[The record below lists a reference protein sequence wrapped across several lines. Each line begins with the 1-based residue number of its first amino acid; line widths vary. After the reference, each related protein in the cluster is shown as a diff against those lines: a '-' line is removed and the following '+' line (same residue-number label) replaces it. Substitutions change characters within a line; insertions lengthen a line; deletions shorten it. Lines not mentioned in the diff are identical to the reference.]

1 MGWLKEVLTGTIG
14 KCFLICDVC
23 YFSVD
28 FSQSVWPEKRGGIG
42 KEAKERPSFEP
53 IAGPHR
59 FSKLIN
65 CTFIEILYMLYLSS
79 ETVLEVQEN
88 PNIVRHEW
96 SACASSRPWA
106 RDGFPGVFTTFVSQ
120 IHKCKYRNT
129 NTQIWAECLYW
140 VRCWPPGVWYLYLQ
154 FHSLSYCRPNIVDVK
169 IIFVLTITQNFS
181 IYLFAT
187 LWLIFVPKLF
197 ISFQIL
203 VSGDIAHLLHLLTS
217 ITETGNFQLSSQS
230 TSSPFW
236 WWNHFKVWGLLVD
249 HIYMH
254 QAEPTGNGS
263 CLLNV
268 NKSTNKVW
276 IQI

>member
-65 CTFIEILYMLYLSS
+65 CTSIEILYMLYLSS

-120 IHKCKYRNT
+120 IHKYGQSAYT
-129 NTQIWAECLYW
+129 EWG
-140 VRCWPPGVWYLYLQ
+140 VDPPVCDIYIC
-154 FHSLSYCRPNIVDVK
+154 SSIVYHIVGP
-169 IIFVLTITQNFS
+169 I
-181 IYLFAT
+181 
-187 LWLIFVPKLF
+187 
-197 ISFQIL
+197 
-203 VSGDIAHLLHLLTS
+203 LLT
-217 ITETGNFQLSSQS
+217 
-230 TSSPFW
+230 W
-236 WWNHFKVWGLLVD
+236 
-249 HIYMH
+249 
-254 QAEPTGNGS
+254 
-263 CLLNV
+263 
-268 NKSTNKVW
+268 KSFLF
-276 IQI
+276 

>member
-1 MGWLKEVLTGTIG
+1 MSTRGSVEGSFNWHNRKVFSHLWCML
-14 KCFLICDVC
+14 
-23 YFSVD
+23 FSVD

-65 CTFIEILYMLYLSS
+65 CTSIEILYMLYLSS

-106 RDGFPGVFTTFVSQ
+106 RDGFPGVFTTFVLQ
-120 IHKCKYRNT
+120 IHKYKYGNT
-129 NTQIWAECLYW
+129 NTQIWAECLSW

-169 IIFVLTITQNFS
+169 IIFVLTIIQNFS

-203 VSGDIAHLLHLLTS
+203 FPRWYRAPPPPAHLHYRDRQFPIV
-217 ITETGNFQLSSQS
+217 ITIHIILILVVISFQS
-230 TSSPFW
+230 
-236 WWNHFKVWGLLVD
+236 WGFACWSYIYAPGRAHWQWKLLV
-249 HIYMH
+249 
-254 QAEPTGNGS
+254 E
-263 CLLNV
+263 C
-268 NKSTNKVW
+268 
-276 IQI
+276 

>member
-1 MGWLKEVLTGTIG
+1 MGRLKEVLTGTIG

-65 CTFIEILYMLYLSS
+65 CTSIEILYMLYLSS

-140 VRCWPPGVWYLYLQ
+140 VRCWPPGVWYLHLQ

-203 VSGDIAHLLHLLTS
+203 FSRWYRAPPPPAHLHYRDRQFPIV
-217 ITETGNFQLSSQS
+217 ITIHILIILPLVVKSFQS
-230 TSSPFW
+230 
-236 WWNHFKVWGLLVD
+236 WGLACWSYIYAPGRAHWQWKLLV
-249 HIYMH
+249 
-254 QAEPTGNGS
+254 E
-263 CLLNV
+263 C
-268 NKSTNKVW
+268 
-276 IQI
+276 